1 MLFEESGLLL
11 RPDEQLLKYGKF
23 CGKIPI
29 GPNLFVQNKAI
40 WKKINGELVITNQ
53 RAFALEKQGLINK
66 KIDIYDLL
74 IVGVAVNKSF
84 FGNQTLELMLN
95 YGDRKAERANLEVD
109 NPAEWMNA
117 IRGIV
122 SG

>member
-11 RPDEQLLKYGKF
+11 RPDEQILKHGKF
-23 CGKIPI
+23 SGKIPV
-29 GPNLFVQNKAI
+29 GPNLFVQNQAN
-40 WKKINGELVITNQ
+40 WKKMNGELVITDQ
-53 RAFALEKQGLINK
+53 RAFALEKQGLIHK

-74 IVGVAVNKSF
+74 IVGVAVNKSL
-84 FGNQTLELMLN
+84 FGNQTLELMVN

-109 NPAEWMNA
+109 NPTEWMNA

-122 SG
+122 SR